1 MDADL
6 IMKLDNIDAGIRM
19 LEARMTA
26 LEATMRQVIG
36 ALNESVEAYNSLI
49 EALSNER
56 DDDGGTEYDL
66 SGNPYPASRQ

>member
-6 IMKLDNIDAGIRM
+6 ILKLDNIDAGIRM
-19 LEARMTA
+19 LEGRMTA

-36 ALNESVEAYNSLI
+36 ALNESVEAYNQMV
-49 EALSNER
+49 EAISNER
-56 DDDGGTEYDL
+56 DDGGGTEYDL